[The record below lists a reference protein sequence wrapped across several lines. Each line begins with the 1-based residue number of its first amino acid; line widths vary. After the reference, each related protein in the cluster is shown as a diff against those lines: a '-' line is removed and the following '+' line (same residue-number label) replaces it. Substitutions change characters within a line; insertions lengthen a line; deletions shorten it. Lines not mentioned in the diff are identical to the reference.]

1 MGVFAGIEPTWAAQ
15 TDVGRTHIA
24 TKGIVQSGL
33 VLNLDAGVSSSY
45 SGSGTTWTDLSG
57 LGNTGTLTNG
67 PTYSSSNGGSLVF
80 DGTNDYVSCGSV
92 SSNLSSGVSF
102 QLIFKSSDLTSRQQG
117 LLTYQ
122 SGTIGNPYINLWC
135 PGDGRVRWETYTST
149 SPNVGTSIFS
159 ANLSN
164 NVWYHIIGTYSSNGT
179 NATVRIYV
187 NGVENT
193 SSTISAP
200 NFSNSYNYT
209 LEIGRYQNFG
219 VLLGNIATAQ
229 IYNRALAAAEI
240 QQNFQA
246 LRGRFGI

>member
-159 ANLSN
+159 SNLSN
-164 NVWYHIIGTYSSNGT
+164 NVWYHIIATYSSNGT
-179 NATVRIYV
+179 NATVRVYV

-229 IYNRALAAAEI
+229 IYNRALTASEI
-240 QQNFQA
+240 QQNYLA
-246 LRGRFGI
+246 TKSRFGL